1 MTKNVQPKKN
11 ETDYA
16 KRLAEIAAAPLRTLS
31 DDETLRLLAERAR
44 LLAMQSE
51 AEARAQEEAAR
62 VALQKKEKEETARQ
76 QALEKKKADIR
87 AELATLNGSIS
98 ADKADDELLALITE
112 RKELE
117 KRLKDLEKVAPQASE
132 AASVESLSLLIPE
145 APVAETIPETEA
157 QDMKEAPI
165 VSVPPVRSVSLS
177 GTGREEPA
185 EPAPA
190 VQAAPDFRS
199 SLTEAFGQEGIIDD
213 DMQEGSELH
222 RYMEQLKNNTGA
234 LGTLLQNMPLDAK
247 KNRAFMLKVA
257 EVDPAYAMHYA
268 DRDTLKRDEAFN
280 IHIASMKNPRNSGNA
295 LAEMLPEAR
304 TSKVVLAG
312 VKQDYRNIKF
322 IQPNMADYDEMIR
335 IAEKGALESIR
346 NLKEAADVALL
357 IPKVLQ
363 QNRQFMERVQGLLG
377 PEKSA

>member
-16 KRLAEIAAAPLRTLS
+16 KRLAEIAAAPLGTLS

-132 AASVESLSLLIPE
+132 AASVESLSLSIPE

-280 IHIASMKNPRNSGNA
+280 IRIASMKNPRNSGNA

>member
-16 KRLAEIAAAPLRTLS
+16 KRLAEIAAAPLGTLS

-132 AASVESLSLLIPE
+132 AASVESLSLP
-145 APVAETIPETEA
+145 IPETEA

-190 VQAAPDFRS
+190 VQAAPDLRS

-234 LGTLLQNMPLDAK
+234 LGTLLQ
-247 KNRAFMLKVA
+247 
-257 EVDPAYAMHYA
+257 
-268 DRDTLKRDEAFN
+268 
-280 IHIASMKNPRNSGNA
+280 
-295 LAEMLPEAR
+295 
-304 TSKVVLAG
+304 
-312 VKQDYRNIKF
+312 
-322 IQPNMADYDEMIR
+322 
-335 IAEKGALESIR
+335 
-346 NLKEAADVALL
+346 
-357 IPKVLQ
+357 
-363 QNRQFMERVQGLLG
+363 
-377 PEKSA
+377 

>member
-1 MTKNVQPKKN
+1 
-11 ETDYA
+11 
-16 KRLAEIAAAPLRTLS
+16 
-31 DDETLRLLAERAR
+31 
-44 LLAMQSE
+44 MQSE

-132 AASVESLSLLIPE
+132 AASVESLSLPIPE

-190 VQAAPDFRS
+190 VRAAPDFRS

-280 IHIASMKNPRNSGNA
+280 IRIASMKNPRNSGNA

>member
-132 AASVESLSLLIPE
+132 AASVESLSLSIPE

-185 EPAPA
+185 EP
-190 VQAAPDFRS
+190 RS
-199 SLTEAFGQEGIIDD
+199 EEHT
-213 DMQEGSELH
+213 SELQSQFH
-222 RYMEQLKNNTGA
+222 LVCR
-234 LGTLLQNMPLDAK
+234 LLL
-247 KNRAFMLKVA
+247 
-257 EVDPAYAMHYA
+257 
-268 DRDTLKRDEAFN
+268 
-280 IHIASMKNPRNSGNA
+280 
-295 LAEMLPEAR
+295 
-304 TSKVVLAG
+304 
-312 VKQDYRNIKF
+312 
-322 IQPNMADYDEMIR
+322 
-335 IAEKGALESIR
+335 
-346 NLKEAADVALL
+346 
-357 IPKVLQ
+357 
-363 QNRQFMERVQGLLG
+363 
-377 PEKSA
+377 